1 MNYEDDKQ
9 KNKRL
14 SQLFSI
20 TDKNAVQPDREF
32 LDKLQEKTTTEFIT
46 SSANKSKQSIT
57 TFPLWRIIMK
67 NQITKLAAA
76 AVIIAAVL
84 LTFFYTGTKEAYA
97 LDQTIEAMRKVTT
110 VHCFI
115 NLFTGQRMEVWSK
128 VNPETGENE
137 YFNMSMPGL
146 TIISTPDETYQYN
159 EAQNVVTHLKGS
171 GHVVS
176 DINFG
181 RFIEDMAK
189 IAESINGKIEFK
201 QIINKEKPA
210 ILLTIE
216 TDNAV
221 LESIV
226 DPYTKLPI
234 SMNFKPKG
242 EPQPGQL
249 GQSIEDF
256 TFNAPLPE
264 GIFNF
269 KIPEGA
275 KVIEQ

>member
-1 MNYEDDKQ
+1 
-9 KNKRL
+9 
-14 SQLFSI
+14 
-20 TDKNAVQPDREF
+20 
-32 LDKLQEKTTTEFIT
+32 
-46 SSANKSKQSIT
+46 
-57 TFPLWRIIMK
+57 MK
-67 NQITKLAAA
+67 GQIAKLAAA
-76 AVIIAAVL
+76 AVIIAGVL

-137 YFNMSMPGL
+137 YFHMSMPGM

-176 DINFG
+176 DIHFG

-189 IAESINGKIEFK
+189 IAESINGRIEFK
-201 QIINKEKPA
+201 QITTEEEKPV

-221 LESIV
+221 NLGRSVKVSKILLSTH
-226 DPYTKLPI
+226 PFLKAFLI
-234 SMNFKPKG
+234 SKSPK
-242 EPQPGQL
+242 
-249 GQSIEDF
+249 
-256 TFNAPLPE
+256 
-264 GIFNF
+264 
-269 KIPEGA
+269 
-275 KVIEQ
+275 EQR